1 MNKKQLIEMLT
12 KVLEGWESELAR
24 LSEEQ
29 LTTPGYVE
37 KDRSIKDILAH
48 LTGWQQ
54 VSVARLSAALEG
66 RDPEYPRWSPELDV
80 VHETNNDAVNAW
92 IYGAYSARSW
102 AEVHDEWRDRF
113 HYVLQLA
120 EAIPEEDWFVFGK
133 PAWLGEYKLSA
144 VVEGSHEHHQEHLDD
159 LRSWLREQKGKMP
172 G

>member
-1 MNKKQLIEMLT
+1 MDKKQLIRML
-12 KVLEGWESELAR
+12 KEVFEAWESELAK
-24 LSEEQ
+24 LNEEQ

-54 VSVARLSAALEG
+54 VSVARLQAALE
-66 RDPEYPRWSPELDV
+66 DKEPDYPRWSPELDV

-102 AEVHDEWRDRF
+102 AEVHGEWRDRF

-120 EAIPEEDWFVFGK
+120 EAIPEEDWFVVGK

-144 VVEGSHEHHQEHLDD
+144 VLEGSHEHHQEHLDD
-159 LRSWLREQKGKMP
+159 LKARRSD
-172 G
+172 